1 MKEEDM
7 DENILIEVK
16 RAAFGYNGRPVID
29 AISLGVCCGEFI
41 GLIGPNGAG
50 KSTLF
55 KGLLG
60 LLPPLAGEVT
70 RSPELTGRIG
80 YVPQRDT
87 LDSIYPLTAWDVVR
101 MGYVGPLPW
110 YRLPCKTGKAVIWDC
125 LQKVGMADLGDHP
138 FALLS
143 GGQRQR
149 VLIARALAVN
159 PRLLVL
165 DEPTAGI
172 DPVAEESILALLKQ
186 LHQQSQI
193 AILMVSHHMQ
203 SLRNR
208 VERVIVVN
216 NGGILCGP
224 AAEML
229 SPIRIVEL
237 LEAGV

>member
-1 MKEEDM
+1 ME
-7 DENILIEVK
+7 ENILIDIK
-16 RAAFGYNGRPVID
+16 QAAFGYNERPVIRD
-29 AISLGVCCGEFI
+29 VSLCVRRGEFI

-60 LLPPLAGEVT
+60 LLPPHIGEVT
-70 RSPELTGRIG
+70 RSPELLGRIG
-80 YVPQRDT
+80 YVPQRET
-87 LDSIYPLTAWDVVR
+87 LDPIYPLTAWDVVR
-101 MGYVGPLPW
+101 MGVAGPLPW
-110 YRLPCKTGKAVIWDC
+110 YRLPGREGKSMIWDC
-125 LQKVGMADLGDHP
+125 LQKVGMAEFSDHP

-186 LHQQSQI
+186 LHKQSQM

-224 AAEML
+224 AVEML
-229 SPIRIVEL
+229 SPDRIVEL